1 MNKQLKTK
9 RRLEIERMHET
20 VYREFLQLM
29 EKGAMKC
36 KAYDYIASKHGCS
49 SSYVTKIVLR
59 KRKEAAA

>member
-1 MNKQLKTK
+1 MNRLKTK
-9 RRLEIERMHET
+9 RRIEIERTREA
-20 VYREFLQLM
+20 VYREYLQLM

-36 KAYDYIASKHGCS
+36 KAYEYIARKHGCS